1 MSMSHRLADE
11 MKCRRSMQESSTMQ
25 LSAVRAILAPSAVV
39 ETAFPATQN
48 WRGHSSEATALGMP
62 EARKNLPDMGR

>member
-1 MSMSHRLADE
+1 
-11 MKCRRSMQESSTMQ
+11 MQ

-48 WRGHSSEATALGMP
+48 WRGNGSEATALGMP